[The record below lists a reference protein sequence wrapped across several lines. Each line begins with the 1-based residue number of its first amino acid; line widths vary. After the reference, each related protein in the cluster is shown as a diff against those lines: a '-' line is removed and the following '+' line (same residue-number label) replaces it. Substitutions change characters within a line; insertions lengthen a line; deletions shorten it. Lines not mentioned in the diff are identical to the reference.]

1 MNPQYDPELYVG
13 IDVSKANLD
22 VAIGQ
27 EGETWQAANTA
38 GGIQAT
44 VKRLQTYHPQLIVV
58 ESTGGLEKPLVK
70 ALQAADL
77 LVAVV
82 HPGRVRK
89 FAAGIGWL
97 AKTDRLDAR
106 LLAWFAFA
114 AHPHPKPQPN
124 PANAALSELVRRRS
138 QIVEMLT
145 AERNRRST
153 CPDSMQDALE
163 EHIAWLTVERDRL
176 TTQIEAMLSSQPE
189 FQEKD
194 AVLQSTKGVGPI
206 LSATLL
212 SDLPELGIYSHKQ
225 IASLVGVAPF
235 SKDSGWSHGKRQ
247 IKGGRSGVRNVL
259 YLGTLSA
266 IRYNPVFRAHYQQ
279 LIDRGKL
286 AKVAIVACMRKLL
299 IILNAMIRDMR
310 PWQYP
315 LGPIIP

>member
-1 MNPQYDPELYVG
+1 MNSQYDPELYVG
-13 IDVSKANLD
+13 IDVNKANLD

-27 EGETWQAANTA
+27 EGESWQAANTA

-44 VKRLQTYHPQLIVV
+44 VKRLQTYQPQLLVV

-70 ALQAADL
+70 VLQANQL
-77 LVAVV
+77 PVAVV

-89 FAAGIGWL
+89 FAAGVGWL

-124 PANAALSELVRRRS
+124 PANEALSELVRRRN
-138 QIVEMLT
+138 QIIEMLT

-153 CPDSMQDALE
+153 CPDSMQAALE
-163 EHIAWLTVERDRL
+163 EHIAWLAAERDRL
-176 TTQIEAMLSSQPE
+176 TTQIETMLSNQPE
-189 FQEKD
+189 FHEKD
-194 AVLQSTKGVGPI
+194 AVLQSAKGVGPI

-212 SDLPELGIYSHKQ
+212 AELPELGIYSHKQ
-225 IASLVGVAPF
+225 IAALVGVAPF
-235 SKDSGWSHGKRQ
+235 SKDSGRYHGKRQ
-247 IKGGRSGVRNVL
+247 IKGGRSGVRCVL

-266 IRYNPVFRAHYQQ
+266 IRHNPLIQAHYQQ
-279 LIDRGKL
+279 LVDRGKL

-299 IILNAMIRDMR
+299 VILNAMLRDMR
-310 PWQYP
+310 QWQLP
-315 LGPIIP
+315 STPIHP